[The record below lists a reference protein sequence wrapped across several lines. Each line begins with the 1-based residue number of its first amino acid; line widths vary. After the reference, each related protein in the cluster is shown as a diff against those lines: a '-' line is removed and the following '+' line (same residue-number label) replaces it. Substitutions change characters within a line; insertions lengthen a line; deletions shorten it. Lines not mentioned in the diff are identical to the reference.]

1 MTMTL
6 TSTMVAVS
14 PSGEVVG
21 EPDADVI
28 KNALSVHVLAFSSH
42 GKLLVAE
49 SEGSFDIDTWEQVY
63 DRAEQVCRASSVEA
77 PDETGDLNM
86 QRSEQN
92 SLESSLKDII
102 EEKVAEE
109 QRWREGLR

>member
-1 MTMTL
+1 MNMTL

-14 PSGEVVG
+14 SSGEVIG
-21 EPDADVI
+21 EPQADVI
-28 KNALSVHVLAFSSH
+28 KDALSMHVLAFSSQ

-49 SEGSFDIDTWEQVY
+49 SEGSFDIDTWEQVC
-63 DRAEQVCRASSVEA
+63 DRAEQICRASNVEA

-92 SLESSLKDII
+92 SLENSLRDII
-102 EEKVAEE
+102 EEKVARE